1 MYLPGHPEDVI
12 KRFSDAAKKY
22 KLDVVVRVTGD
33 CPFVSPEIINYLID
47 NHFSTGADYTAAK
60 KFAVGTTGE
69 VYNVGA
75 LNFILKK

>member
-1 MYLPGHPEDVI
+1 MWWSGHWRLPI
-12 KRFSDAAKKY
+12 I
-22 KLDVVVRVTGD
+22 
-33 CPFVSPEIINYLID
+33 SPEIINYLID

-75 LNFILKK
+75 LNFILKNEKSSFSELYAMVFFK